1 MENKKVDPILMISA
15 AAALIA
21 TAYVLYM
28 TVFEQIISQNQ
39 GYFYA
44 VVFGFIL
51 LVLFLLCNLFTK
63 LIAISAGD
71 QHTPYRKLIVV
82 IALIVIGVLFLVVR
96 MRYTTQLYSGDSYV
110 YRGAAG
116 LVDGTYSQSRDVVDD
131 ALANPAHFLYSFLLS
146 VLFRIAEPGPAPILW
161 TNAFFIV
168 MSGFLT
174 YRIVRKFT
182 NQMCGIFAAAL
193 SVIIPSQ
200 SFAVYSFTSEPMVA
214 AIFLGAVLSL
224 ISLFSYNKRVR
235 EMYDAGEYSEDRKDY
250 AGVAYTVVGAFLIG
264 LLIFVEPFMIIP
276 MALMVMV
283 GYFTHKTKALSMLLA
298 FSCGIVLMVLLCF
311 VKASFLQVDFGTVM
325 TSEMSAFDPKMNQNT
340 GQESE
345 FSEIFHLYNVDLS
358 STNENI
364 TENYIF
370 LSDSNGA
377 GAYTETSASWVVVLN
392 QIMYMF
398 VLMMSISCIILAIK
412 EQKDYVV
419 VISILIVGAVVMLLF
434 QQNRANQK
442 FLFVS
447 VFIIATAT
455 GLHYLYLDHHPELK
469 VGINALDALE
479 KTGRKEIAAATR
491 SNLKNAAQMSE
502 ADFVKR
508 AKALIF
514 VGNDEELYHRIK
526 AEEHKKAEGYKGKKP
541 VVEDAFDDYDDDFFL
556 DNEDNVEDSEVKV
569 TTVAPSGIRES
580 VGDAYV
586 PNAEMHESASEALNN
601 TSVPAWKRPEMF
613 GDDEMFDDDDVE
625 LGVAHSAFEGRD
637 SLVTSAPITTD
648 EPAPK
653 VEKISRNKKKV
664 SVTEP
669 PSKPAKVKPE
679 KVKKDKTRAEK
690 VKPEKVKTEKAKK
703 EKKAAE
709 KTAKTYSSEPATST
723 MSGGRAI
730 RRVKNVGTGAAA
742 QTVSVAAPS
751 VRPAEVK
758 PSEPIPNP
766 LPIPKKKDHKP
777 IDYDKEI
784 KKSDDDWDFDYDV
797 SSGDD
802 DWDI

>member
-1 MENKKVDPILMISA
+1 MENKKFDPILMISA

-63 LIAISAGD
+63 LIAISAGE

-82 IALIVIGVLFLVVR
+82 ISLVVLAVLFLVVR
-96 MRYTTQLYSGDSYV
+96 MKYSTQLYAGDSYV
-110 YRGAAG
+110 YRGAVG

-131 ALANPAHFLYSFLLS
+131 ALANPSHFLYSFMLS
-146 VLFRIAEPGPAPILW
+146 LIFRFAEPGSTPILW
-161 TNAFFIV
+161 ANAFFIV
-168 MSGFLT
+168 LCGFLT

-200 SFAVYSFTSEPMVA
+200 TFAVYSFTSEPMVS
-214 AIFLGAVLSL
+214 AIYLGAVLSL

-250 AGVAYTVVGAFLIG
+250 AGTVYTAFGALTIG

-276 MALMVMV
+276 MALMVLV
-283 GYFTHKTKALSMLLA
+283 GYFTHKSKALSMLLA
-298 FSCGIVLMVLLCF
+298 FACGIVIMVLLCF
-311 VKASFLQVDFGTVM
+311 VKSSFLQVDFGTVM
-325 TSEMSAFDPKMNQNT
+325 TSEMSAFDPKMNHNT

-345 FSEIFHLYNVDLS
+345 FSDVFHSYNVDLS
-358 STNENI
+358 STNGNI

-370 LSDSNGA
+370 LSDSTGA
-377 GAYTETSASWVVVLN
+377 GAYTEMSASWVVVLN

-419 VISILIVGAVVMLLF
+419 VISILIVGSVVMLLF
-434 QQNRANQK
+434 QQNRSNQK

-514 VGNDEELYHRIK
+514 VGNDEDLYHRIK
-526 AEEHKKAEGYKGKKP
+526 AEEHRKAEGYTGKKA
-541 VVEDAFDDYDDDFFL
+541 VVEDSFDDYDDDFFL
-556 DNEDNVEDSEVKV
+556 DNEDNVDDSEVRV
-569 TTVAPSGIRES
+569 TTVAPSGIRET

-586 PNAEMHESASEALNN
+586 PNAEMHESASEAFNN
-601 TSVPAWKRPEMF
+601 SSVPAWKRPEKF
-613 GDDEMFDDDDVE
+613 GDDEMFDEDDVE
-625 LGVAHSAFEGRD
+625 LGVAHSSFEGRD
-637 SLVTSAPITTD
+637 SIVASAPITTD
-648 EPAPK
+648 EPAPE

-664 SVTEP
+664 SVDVTP
-669 PSKPAKVKPE
+669 KKTDAVKPE
-679 KVKKDKTRAEK
+679 KVKKEKVKAEK
-690 VKPEKVKTEKAKK
+690 VKPEKVKK

-709 KTAKTYSSEPATST
+709 KPAKTYSSEPATST
-723 MSGGRAI
+723 MSGGKAI

-742 QTVSVAAPS
+742 QTVSVSRTS
-751 VRPAEVK
+751 VKPAEVK

-766 LPIPKKKDHKP
+766 LPVPKKKDHKP
-777 IDYDKEI
+777 IDYDREV

-797 SSGDD
+797 GSEDD